1 MTLSVDDKKMI
12 PTKDFDD
19 YTVFVNER
27 QRDKKEHVVNQTRS
41 LSSAPV
47 GKRFDSIKASETN
60 SRFRNTTA
68 DGFNTDVKIKPALLE
83 SRVSEKQDFF
93 NLSDGFKKCFGS
105 EKVDRKMVIP
115 VCGYGG
121 HRRGE
126 RSQNFFGK
134 NFRDTSLQSKLL
146 ERSLRSA
153 NHSMVV

>member
-1 MTLSVDDKKMI
+1 MI

-19 YTVFVNER
+19 FTHFTNEKM
-27 QRDKKEHVVNQTRS
+27 RDKRDFVVEKTRS
-41 LSSAPV
+41 MSTAPTSKTR
-47 GKRFDSIKASETN
+47 GADMFETVRATEGN
-60 SRFRNTTA
+60 RFRNNTLT
-68 DGFNTDVKIKPALLE
+68 GFSTDVKIKPALLE
-83 SRVSEKQDFF
+83 SRVSEKQAFF
-93 NLSDGFKKCFGS
+93 NMTDGFKKVFGS

-126 RSQNFFGK
+126 CSQNFFGK
-134 NFRDTSLQSKLL
+134 NFRDTSLQSKVL